1 MCQKKKKYGMSETVE
16 KIPRGL
22 MRDKLLCVMGRKNK
36 EHRIN
41 KSRENIVSFDTIRL
55 LFSVSA

>member
-1 MCQKKKKYGMSETVE
+1 LKKDVSKEE
-16 KIPRGL
+16 KVWNVRNSG
-22 MRDKLLCVMGRKNK
+22 KNK